1 MKKKISIFTLCCV
14 GISALL
20 LILALFNAIKLQGF
34 VLNLLWTTLTLT
46 VSGLLTLNSYVMLE
60 KKNKLAIGSISL
72 IVLSSLLVL
81 LCFWTNLDDINF
93 YLKATFV
100 VSSLSVCFNLISS
113 NVLKIGSNYKVIQ
126 IISYICFVLTTL
138 CVILL
143 FLDVPV
149 DIKLFIVSI
158 IFSFVALCVL
168 AVFSKKNEG
177 DIPDKQTQF
186 LMISKEEYEE
196 LVACKKELEELR
208 GRKND

>member
-1 MKKKISIFTLCCV
+1 
-14 GISALL
+14 
-20 LILALFNAIKLQGF
+20 
-34 VLNLLWTTLTLT
+34 
-46 VSGLLTLNSYVMLE
+46 
-60 KKNKLAIGSISL
+60 
-72 IVLSSLLVL
+72 
-81 LCFWTNLDDINF
+81 
-93 YLKATFV
+93 
-100 VSSLSVCFNLISS
+100 
-113 NVLKIGSNYKVIQ
+113 
-126 IISYICFVLTTL
+126 VLTTL

-158 IFSFVALCVL
+158 IFSVVALCVL

-177 DIPDKQTQF
+177 EIPYKQTQF